1 MLRTD
6 HTSGCLHA
14 VADTGIDT
22 PLRGQ
27 PTDNDGLTAWTQLD
41 DSRRRDC
48 RCVRAHHEHGS
59 RGAYNRDGCRCS
71 LCCRAN
77 AFAARRHR
85 RRCAEQ
91 AWNGSTAW
99 VPALGTR
106 RRLQSLAA
114 AGWSASQLATRAGV
128 TRGAIASLRSTRQQ
142 RVLAATAAV
151 VNALYDDCWWRTP
164 PGRGRDLVRT
174 ETWAARRGWADPS
187 RWEGQAIDD
196 PEAGP
201 EELNADVDPVAVAEA
216 IAGRPVQLTRAE
228 QRAVSAELTRRGASA
243 DEIAPMIGRCARTVM
258 RYRDRD
264 RAIGSAA

>member
-1 MLRTD
+1 MLRAD
-6 HTSGCLHA
+6 VTSGCLHA
-14 VADTGIDT
+14 VVDTGIDT
-22 PLRGQ
+22 PFRGQ
-27 PTDNDGLTAWTQLD
+27 LPAIDGLTARNESG

-48 RCVRAHHEHGS
+48 QCLRAHHEHGS
-59 RGAYNRDGCRCS
+59 RGAYNRDGCRCA

-77 AFAARRHR
+77 ASAARRHR

-91 AWNGSTAW
+91 AWNGTTAW

-106 RRLQSLAA
+106 RRLQALAA
-114 AGWSASQLATRAGV
+114 AGWSAAQLATRAGV

-142 RVLAATAAV
+142 RVLATTAAV
-151 VNALYDDCWWRTP
+151 VSALYDDCWWRTP
-164 PGRGRDLVRT
+164 PGRGRDLART

-187 RWEGQAIDD
+187 RWVGQDIDD
-196 PEAGP
+196 PDVGP
-201 EELNADVDPVAVAEA
+201 VELSADVDPVAVAEA

-228 QRAVSAELTRRGASA
+228 QRAISAELTRRGASA
-243 DEIAPMIGRCARTVM
+243 DEIAHTIGRCARTVL